1 MSPLS
6 PLLCLMMFDVWRVN
20 HCAATT
26 NSMFCW
32 FNQHVL
38 ILDSSW
44 ISSCFCWLMN
54 HLHLNPPFSST
65 EKTLPADGWL
75 NPGNPDLC
83 WLYFNINP
91 AQSSISWY
99 IISYWVIM
107 LWIIPKYPPQVSPIS
122 ASGESSLRC
131 SDARE
136 GFCSSLGV
144 ECWPFFGRN
153 LQRFQQQKWWLTG
166 QTWGDFTEISTS
178 GAQCGF

>member
-1 MSPLS
+1 
-6 PLLCLMMFDVWRVN
+6 MFDYWRVN

-44 ISSCFCWLMN
+44 SSSCFCWLMN

-65 EKTLPADGWL
+65 EKNSPGWWL
-75 NPGNPDLC
+75 TKSWKSRNLC
-83 WLYFNINP
+83 WLFNINP
-91 AQSSISWY
+91 TQSSISWY
-99 IISYWVIM
+99 IISYWIIM
-107 LWIIPKYPPQVSPIS
+107 LYIIPEYPPEVSEVSPIS

-144 ECWPFFGRN
+144 EFWPWAKFAEISAT
-153 LQRFQQQKWWLTG
+153 KWWLTG
-166 QTWGDFTEISTS
+166 QLHSDSTEISTS